1 MSLQGWPTGAS
12 ASATWRGK
20 NNSFILHHS
29 EEKCLGQVRN
39 VALIIAITAAMA
51 LATAAI
57 TYVFDFIPLAGAK
70 FADTLQ
76 TFKVWQ

>member
-1 MSLQGWPTGAS
+1 VRKS
-12 ASATWRGK
+12 A
-20 NNSFILHHS
+20 
-29 EEKCLGQVRN
+29 LGQVRN

-51 LATAAI
+51 LATVAI

-70 FADTLQ
+70 FASTLQ

>member
-1 MSLQGWPTGAS
+1 M
-12 ASATWRGK
+12 
-20 NNSFILHHS
+20 
-29 EEKCLGQVRN
+29 GQVRN
-39 VALIIAITAAMA
+39 VVLIIAITAAMA